1 MESRKDSIEYH
12 QRHKKMHLDVMA
24 LKNTRQVHK

>member
-1 MESRKDSIEYH
+1 MESWKDSIEY